1 MPAILVSLCN
11 FPDYELFCI
20 TKNCYILFICLKKIA
35 STQGVPQEMDAKFR
49 FAIHQMKT
57 KSDLNT
63 VRTISK
69 KFIGGLCPRTPL
81 ANRKAKFQNLKK
93 IILAPPPCQILATPL
108 SIT

>member
-49 FAIHQMKT
+49 FAIHQLKT

-63 VRTISK
+63 DHFK
-69 KFIGGLCPRTPL
+69 E
-81 ANRKAKFQNLKK
+81 NLSEGY
-93 IILAPPPCQILATPL
+93 APEPP
-108 SIT
+108 